1 MKKIKIAYLGA
12 GEISDRFI
20 IMAQKLKNIEN
31 IAIYSR
37 HIENAK
43 NKANKYNIPYYYDNY
58 KKMIKETKP
67 DAVVITTP
75 HSMHAKHAIYCM
87 KEGCHVLVEKPV
99 ATNFNDAKKMYE
111 TAKKYKRIFNG
122 LPFDHYPPF
131 TAALKYVKEKHIGKI
146 TSAHSELSF
155 PGPPRLNWYYDKKI
169 AGGGAMLDVGC
180 YALSRL
186 ISIMGPVKK
195 VSAFSNMLIPKRLLP
210 GGKKV
215 KPSVDDNN
223 VLILEFEGGVFA
235 TVKANWQ
242 HPFLENRTIIYGR
255 HGAIYIN
262 FDNLDEYPL
271 IIHTKKKI
279 PKAKKIKW
287 RNLSDCWLPELP
299 PFKAEDDIMGKFIN
313 AIKSKKQPVYDGQ
326 QSLHFIEVMHKAYI
340 SAKTGKVQKIKT
352 PFKVW
357 WNKEKNIQNYKE
369 KYI

>member
-1 MKKIKIAYLGA
+1 MKTIKIAYLGA

-20 IMAQKLKNIEN
+20 LMAQKLKDVQNV
-31 IAIYSR
+31 AIYSR

-43 NKANKYNIPYYYDNY
+43 KKAEKYNIPFHYDDY
-58 KKMIKETKP
+58 KEMLEEIKP

-75 HSMHAKHAIYCM
+75 HSLHAKHAIDCM
-87 KEGCHVLVEKPV
+87 KAGCHVLVEKPV
-99 ATNFNDAKKMYE
+99 ATNFKDAKKMYE
-111 TAKKYKRIFNG
+111 TSIKYKKILNG
-122 LPFDHYPPF
+122 LPFDLYPQF
-131 TAALKYVKEKHIGKI
+131 TAALKYIKEKYIGKI

-169 AGGGAMLDVGC
+169 AHGGAMLDVGC

-223 VLILEFEGGVFA
+223 VLILEFAGGVFA
-235 TVKANWQ
+235 TVKASWQ

-271 IIHTKKKI
+271 IVHTKKKI
-279 PKAKKIKW
+279 PGKKIKW
-287 RNLSDCWLPELP
+287 RNLPNCYLPKLP
-299 PFKAEDDIMGKFIN
+299 SFNPEDDIMGKFIS
-313 AIKSKKQPVYDGQ
+313 AIRNGKQPVYDAG
-326 QSLHFIEVMHKAYI
+326 QSLHIVEVMHKAYI
-340 SAKTGKVQKIKT
+340 SAKTGKIQKITT
-352 PFKVW
+352 PFRIW
-357 WNKEKNIQNYKE
+357 WNKEKEIQNFKE
-369 KYI
+369 KYL